1 MEPNRFFFKLIAIF
15 LQYVLLIAILF
26 PLIYLAQLLKYN
38 FKADEI
44 YLLKILF
51 LAIAIAMPF
60 AVANAFSFANY
71 EKMEITSY
79 LKSKQIHKVAVADS
93 VENLTKTIQQNL
105 VKEPF
110 WTLITQSDNSL
121 VYKVKSLMVSDK
133 VTIQFKPQNNNQTEL
148 VIESKPILSFIF
160 LDFARN
166 YRNILKVLLSSKTT

>member
-71 EKMEITSY
+71 EKMEITNY
-79 LKSKQIHKVAVADS
+79 LKAKQKHKVSGPVRVCQHRAVHNRCFLWIRTLSCAS
-93 VENLTKTIQQNL
+93 ENNSQNC
-105 VKEPF
+105 
-110 WTLITQSDNSL
+110 
-121 VYKVKSLMVSDK
+121 
-133 VTIQFKPQNNNQTEL
+133 
-148 VIESKPILSFIF
+148 
-160 LDFARN
+160 R
-166 YRNILKVLLSSKTT
+166 

>member
-15 LQYVLLIAILF
+15 LQYVLLIAIIF

-51 LAIAIAMPF
+51 MAIAIAMPF

-71 EKMEITSY
+71 EKMEITNY
-79 LKSKQIHKVAVADS
+79 LKAKQKHKVAVADS
-93 VENLTKTIQQNL
+93 SENLTKTIKQNL
-105 VKEPF
+105 DKEPF
-110 WTLITQSDNSL
+110 WTLINQSDNSL
-121 VYKVKSLMVSDK
+121 VYKVKSLMISDQ

-148 VIESKPILSFIF
+148 VIESKPVLSFIF